1 MDTAVRRAQRGAWW
15 GAWWTRHRPRL
26 DDLVLFAVTL
36 CAAAV
41 VVLDADNNERLDATA
56 WIAAGLTAAMAVTLW
71 WRRRASLL
79 LAVVGCVVVALGA
92 SQVVLSVTLA
102 TLAVRRRDRTLV
114 VVTAG
119 AVAAKLIA
127 PWRFGPPDT
136 AGGWVTSQVLSLAVL
151 VVLPV
156 VSGAF
161 IGARRDLLASLR
173 ERAERAVAD
182 QQLRAEQARA
192 AERSR
197 IAREMHDALG
207 HRISLVALHAGGL
220 EVSATSPQAA
230 RSAELIRTT
239 ARQALQDLRTILGV
253 LREGAGEADGESA
266 TSLGGPAQDLAPAP
280 DLGDVPALV
289 RASAEAGARVRLID
303 EVLPGAAVPS
313 LVGSTAYR
321 VAQEALTNVH
331 KHAPHAATTVRLSG
345 ASGEAL
351 VVEVVNTRPTG
362 STGVQGGPGSG
373 LGLVGLGERVHL
385 AHGHLEAAAAD
396 DGGFLVRA
404 RLPWPAAQDRC
415 G

>member
-1 MDTAVRRAQRGAWW
+1 MQRARRGAWW
-15 GAWWTRHRPRL
+15 TARRPRL
-26 DDLVLFAVTL
+26 DDLALFAVTL

-41 VVLDADNNERLDATA
+41 VVLNASNNERLDATA
-56 WIAAGLTAAMAVTLW
+56 WGGAGLTAVMALTLW
-71 WRRRASLL
+71 WRRRLPLL
-79 LAVVGCVVVALGA
+79 LAVAGCVVVALGA

-136 AGGWVTSQVLSLAVL
+136 ATGWVTSQVLNLAL
-151 VVLPV
+151 FVVLPV
-156 VSGAF
+156 VFGAF
-161 IGARRDLLASLR
+161 IGANRDLLASLR
-173 ERAERAVAD
+173 ERAERALAEQRV
-182 QQLRAEQARA
+182 RVEQARA

-220 EVSATSPQAA
+220 EVSASSPQSA

-239 ARQALQDLRTILGV
+239 AREALQDLRTILGV
-253 LREGAGEADGESA
+253 LRVDTSEADGGSA
-266 TSLGGPAQDLAPAP
+266 IALGGPAQDLAAPP

-289 RASAEAGARVRLID
+289 RASAEAGVRVRLVD
-303 EVLPGAAVPS
+303 EVLPGAEVPA

-345 ASGEAL
+345 VSGDAL
-351 VVEVVNTRPTG
+351 VVEVVNARPTG
-362 STGVQGGPGSG
+362 PAGTRSAPGSG

-385 AHGHLEAAAAD
+385 ARGHLEATGGA
-396 DGGFLVRA
+396 DGGFVVRA
-404 RLPWPAAQDRC
+404 RLPWPAAQDRR